1 MKRCFVISPIGPEGS
16 NVRHHA
22 DDVFRFI
29 IEPAMNALDIE
40 AVRSDQMPETGRIT
54 RQMFR
59 EIFEADVCIALLTG
73 LNPNVF
79 YELAVA
85 QCAARPVVILIQE
98 GQDLPFD
105 VKDLR
110 CVNYATE
117 PIGPLVDGFYRDR
130 VIEQLKNLDER
141 GWLVPSLFQQ
151 FGSAPRLQTEQQI
164 RHLIEDARPKTLP
177 SATDRVYAL
186 PADSER
192 RIAIVTGDL
201 LELTDVRFDAV
212 VSLENTD
219 LQLGPYYDQRLTGKL
234 RYVDAEK
241 SAGGRVVTDT
251 LKESLQKELEKLN
264 VVLPLQPGSV
274 IATPTNQ
281 LAKRGIRMVFH
292 LAALQGSLGQGY
304 RMPDD
309 MIEDCVRSVFNK
321 FADLAESE
329 GLETLLLPMLGAYT
343 TRVDHLDVARQILKP
358 VVNKMKQFP
367 ACRTTYLL
375 AWIESQRY
383 AFRKAAEELGLE
395 ELRA

>member
-16 NVRHHA
+16 TVRHHA

-29 IEPAMNALDIE
+29 IEPAMDALDIE

-110 CVNYATE
+110 CVYYATE
-117 PIGPLVDGFYRDR
+117 PIGSLVDGFYRDR
-130 VIEQLKNLDER
+130 VIEQLKNLEER
-141 GWLVPSLFQQ
+141 GWIVPSLFEQ
-151 FGSAPRLQTEQQI
+151 FGSAPHLQTEQQI
-164 RHLIEDARPKTLP
+164 RHLIEGARPKPLP
-177 SATDRVYAL
+177 SARDRVYAL

-241 SAGGRVVTDT
+241 SAGGRVVTDN
-251 LKESLQKELEKLN
+251 LQEALQIELDKLD

-274 IATPTNQ
+274 IATPTHQ
-281 LAKRGIRMVFH
+281 LAKRGIKMVFH

-304 RMPDD
+304 
-309 MIEDCVRSVFNK
+309 
-321 FADLAESE
+321 
-329 GLETLLLPMLGAYT
+329 
-343 TRVDHLDVARQILKP
+343 
-358 VVNKMKQFP
+358 
-367 ACRTTYLL
+367 
-375 AWIESQRY
+375 
-383 AFRKAAEELGLE
+383 
-395 ELRA
+395 